1 LLPVQISPANT
12 AYMYECNVVR
22 SNIQLSQ
29 GSAATESVED
39 FILPYSAVYL
49 RIQK

>member
-22 SNIQLSQ
+22 SNI
-29 GSAATESVED
+29 
-39 FILPYSAVYL
+39 
-49 RIQK
+49 